1 MKIRGLLIATAAF
14 AILAG
19 LLYWSDHRKPNAE
32 AANPAEGAPSILK
45 LDENSVTKLELKK
58 KDAPEIQLT
67 KSGSDWKITEP
78 NALSADQST
87 VSSMLSTLAS
97 LNSERLVEEKSSELQ
112 RYGLE
117 HPSLE
122 VEVTEKDNRSQRLLL
137 GDDTP
142 TGSAAYA
149 SLGGDPRIC

>member
-32 AANPAEGAPSILK
+32 AANPADAAPSILK
-45 LDENSVTKLELKK
+45 LDENSITKLDLKR

-78 NALSADQST
+78 KPFAADQST
-87 VSSMLSTLAS
+87 ISSMLSTISS
-97 LNSERLVEEKSSELQ
+97 LNAER
-112 RYGLE
+112 
-117 HPSLE
+117 
-122 VEVTEKDNRSQRLLL
+122 
-137 GDDTP
+137 
-142 TGSAAYA
+142 
-149 SLGGDPRIC
+149 